1 MLRQKVA
8 ASIAEL
14 LRDEIVLVPV
24 HFDAEVFAGVRKFVR
39 RGSIDAD
46 QARLALFLLGRIR
59 VRRAAITPLIAEAFA
74 VRDRFSPY
82 DAFYA
87 IVARLTEA
95 TLLTCDRGLARAANG
110 YCKVEYVALR

>member
-1 MLRQKVA
+1 M
-8 ASIAEL
+8 
-14 LRDEIVLVPV
+14 IVPI
-24 HFDAEVFAGVRKFVR
+24 HFDAEVFAGVRKFLR

-46 QARLALFLLGRIR
+46 QARLALFLLSGIR

-87 IVARLTEA
+87 IIARLTEA
-95 TLLTCDRGLARAANG
+95 TLVTTDRGLARAAEG
-110 YCKVEYVALR
+110 YCKIEYVAPN

>member
-1 MLRQKVA
+1 M
-8 ASIAEL
+8 I
-14 LRDEIVLVPV
+14 VPV
-24 HFDAEVFAGVRKFVR
+24 HFDAEVFAGVGKFLR
-39 RGSIDAD
+39 RGAIDAE

-59 VRRAAITPLIAEAFA
+59 VRRAAITPLIAEAFV

-95 TLLTCDRGLARAANG
+95 TLVTTDRGLARAAEG
-110 YCKVEYVALR
+110 YCKVEYVSLS